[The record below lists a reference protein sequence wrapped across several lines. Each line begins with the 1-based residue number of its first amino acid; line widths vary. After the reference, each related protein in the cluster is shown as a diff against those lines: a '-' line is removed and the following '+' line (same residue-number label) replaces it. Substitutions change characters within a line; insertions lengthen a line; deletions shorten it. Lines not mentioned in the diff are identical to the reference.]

1 MGFDC
6 MIVILDWL
14 LSNLFLH
21 MLEED
26 WCRFGIDSG
35 FHHRKWQNKSSIH
48 PSRTTAHQLRM
59 HKKKTRKMY
68 SERKS
73 VSALQ
78 SASTDVTSICVKL
91 LE

>member
-1 MGFDC
+1 MGVDC

-21 MLEED
+21 TLEED

-35 FHHRKWQNKSSIH
+35 FHHRKWQNKCSIR
-48 PSRTTAHQLRM
+48 PSRTTARQLRM
-59 HKKKTRKMY
+59 RKKKKGKMC

-73 VSALQ
+73 VNALQ
-78 SASTDVTSICVKL
+78 GIL
-91 LE
+91 LT

>member
-1 MGFDC
+1 MGVDC

-21 MLEED
+21 TLEED

-59 HKKKTRKMY
+59 HKKKNVQREEICECFT
-68 SERKS
+68 EF
-73 VSALQ
+73 LQ
-78 SASTDVTSICVKL
+78 K
-91 LE
+91 

>member
-1 MGFDC
+1 MGVDC

-21 MLEED
+21 TLEED

-35 FHHRKWQNKSSIH
+35 FHHRKWQNKCSIR
-48 PSRTTAHQLRM
+48 PSRTTARQLRM
-59 HKKKTRKMY
+59 HKKKKGKMC

-73 VSALQ
+73 VNALQ
-78 SASTDVTSICVKL
+78 GIL
-91 LE
+91 LT

>member
-6 MIVILDWL
+6 MIAILDWL

-21 MLEED
+21 TLEED

-59 HKKKTRKMY
+59 HKKRKGKMY

-78 SASTDVTSICVKL
+78 SGSTDVTSICGKL